1 MKLTKKVFAGLLAV
15 AMLLTSGVG
24 VFAASSKTV
33 VQSADSAYVVNKD
46 GDSILTT
53 SKFEELKNDEPEV
66 ATMIEKA
73 TKGEITATELAN
85 EMEAWL
91 KDAEISDEAEALTEQ
106 AIKEIK
112 EEKLDFIT
120 PFYEM
125 EPVGEVQQNENGMYV
140 VKLSISSLTENM
152 KNIRILHFS
161 TVRKCYELI
170 TPTNVDYANKIVTF
184 EVKDFS
190 PIAILA
196 DNAANTQ
203 APSNGTASNG
213 TASNG
218 TASSGT
224 SPKTEGMNS
233 SWMMLMGAAFV
244 MLMAGSAMVCR
255 KKNCQ

>member
-1 MKLTKKVFAGLLAV
+1 MKLTKKVFAGFLAA
-15 AMLLTSGVG
+15 AMLLTSAVG

-33 VQSADSAYVVNKD
+33 VQSADSAYVINKD

-53 SKFEELKNDEPEV
+53 SKFAALKEEQPEV
-66 ATMIEKA
+66 AAMIEKA
-73 TKGEITATELAN
+73 TKGEITATKLAD

-91 KDAEISDEAEALTEQ
+91 KNAEISDDAKALTEQ

-112 EEKLDFIT
+112 EGKLDFIT
-120 PFYEM
+120 PFYEL

-152 KNIRILHFS
+152 KNIKILHFS

-203 APSNGTASNG
+203 APSNGTAS
-213 TASNG
+213 SG

>member
-1 MKLTKKVFAGLLAV
+1 MKLTKKVFAGLLAA

-33 VQSADSAYVVNKD
+33 VQSADSAYVINKD

-53 SKFEELKNDEPEV
+53 SKFAALKAEQPEV
-66 ATMIEKA
+66 AAMIEKA

-91 KDAEISDEAEALTEQ
+91 KDAEISDEAKALTEQ
-106 AIKEIK
+106 AIKEIR
-112 EEKLDFIT
+112 EGKLDFIT
-120 PFYEM
+120 PFFEL
-125 EPVGEVQQNENGMYV
+125 ETVGEVQQNENGMYV
-140 VKLSISSLTENM
+140 VKISVSSLTENM
-152 KNIRILHFS
+152 KNVKILHYS
-161 TVRKCYELI
+161 TVRKCYEI
-170 TPTNVDYANKIVTF
+170 IKASNVDYANKIVTF

-203 APSNGTASNG
+203 APSNGTASSG
-213 TASNG
+213 T
-218 TASSGT
+218 TSSGT

>member
-1 MKLTKKVFAGLLAV
+1 MAGDY
-15 AMLLTSGVG
+15 GG
-24 VFAASSKTV
+24 TV
-33 VQSADSAYVVNKD
+33 VRLWCGRIYQISGYAYLFIHVYHA
-46 GDSILTT
+46 G
-53 SKFEELKNDEPEV
+53 
-66 ATMIEKA
+66 
-73 TKGEITATELAN
+73 
-85 EMEAWL
+85 
-91 KDAEISDEAEALTEQ
+91 
-106 AIKEIK
+106 
-112 EEKLDFIT
+112 KLYFIT
-120 PFYEM
+120 PFYEL

-152 KNIRILHFS
+152 KNIKILHFS

-203 APSNGTASNG
+203 APSNGTASSG
-213 TASNG
+213 T
-218 TASSGT
+218 TSSGT